1 MDKNS
6 FDSIVLDISPCTPGV
21 QQIRSCLTLMAE
33 APTSVT
39 LYFQSHITPHFVIR
53 EQIIAVSGI
62 KWGNRLDLPWNG
74 ISERRQPP
82 QPENAFRPGIN
93 GFGDDYTALIRDGD
107 EAGALYREDG

>member
-1 MDKNS
+1 
-6 FDSIVLDISPCTPGV
+6 
-21 QQIRSCLTLMAE
+21 MAE

-53 EQIIAVSGI
+53 KQIIAVSGI

-82 QPENAFRPGIN
+82 QPENAFRLGIN
-93 GFGDDYTALIRDGD
+93 GFGEITRLLFAMATKPAHCVEKMGETGMRKVGV
-107 EAGALYREDG
+107 GTKG